1 MLRIFEE
8 VLKGSP
14 QIFDAVLHSALRHFQ
29 HPRKFRLLD
38 AVDLSAQ
45 SGFIGQRHTRI
56 LFVRLV
62 LLLPLLQSSVVG
74 KARHSASPSKVPGL
88 CLIGIELGFKT
99 RKMTHHFESEASTA
113 FLRPSISR

>member
-1 MLRIFEE
+1 MRR
-8 VLKGSP
+8 KRRYRT
-14 QIFDAVLHSALRHFQ
+14 AVVPAL
-29 HPRKFRLLD
+29 L
-38 AVDLSAQ
+38 
-45 SGFIGQRHTRI
+45 
-56 LFVRLV
+56 
-62 LLLPLLQSSVVG
+62 LLLPLLQGPVVG